1 MVRIRLKGRL
11 GNQLFIYGFARLLCE
26 KYHMK
31 ALLYDRS
38 DEKDTVWHSHLN
50 RFVLHPS
57 VSFTNKKEEV
67 LKMPL
72 SAKAAFFIDRLQC
85 KYETNRRMHE
95 RQINKMPANI
105 KKGLF
110 LLMDGYY
117 ELPPDIPKDL
127 FCDGYFQ
134 SPGYLDPVRHR
145 LLNEIVPRDKFT
157 EKEQKFMDQIKS
169 CESVCLTIRLG
180 DYLGNTVHQVCTR
193 EYYMRAMDMMAERKP
208 GCRFFVFSD
217 EIEAAG
223 KMFRFRYPVSYD
235 SGRSKDSIS
244 LAVMSKCK
252 HFIIS
257 NSSFSWWAQYL
268 SQNPEKIVISPDR
281 WYAQD
286 IPCDI
291 MQKEWV
297 RIQC

>member
-1 MVRIRLKGRL
+1 MVKMRIKGRL
-11 GNQLFIYGFARLLCE
+11 GNQLFIYGFARMVCD

-31 ALLYDRS
+31 ALLYDRTE
-38 DEKDTVWHSHLN
+38 EKDTVWHSHLD

-57 VSFTNKKEEV
+57 VSFTSKEERV

-72 SAKAAFFIDRLQC
+72 PAKTAFFMDRIQC
-85 KYETNRRMHE
+85 KYQTNRQIHE
-95 RQINKMPANI
+95 RQIKKMQSNL

-117 ELPPDIPKDL
+117 ELPLNLPREI

-134 SPGYLDPVRHR
+134 SAAYLEPVKDK
-145 LLNEIVPRDKFT
+145 LLNEIVPKDKFT
-157 EKEQKFMDQIKS
+157 KEEQIFLEQIKN

-180 DYLGNTVHQVCTR
+180 DYLGNTVHQVCTK
-193 EYYMRAMDMMAERKP
+193 EYYMKAMDMMVKMKP
-208 GCRFFVFSD
+208 DCRFFVFSD
-217 EIEAAG
+217 EIETAR
-223 KMFRFRYPVSYD
+223 KMFQFRYPAVYD
-235 SGRSKDSIS
+235 SGKSKDSIS
-244 LAVMSKCK
+244 LALMCQCK
-252 HFIIS
+252 NFIIS

-268 SQNPEKIVISPDR
+268 SRNPEKIVISPDR

-291 MQKEWV
+291 MQKEWY